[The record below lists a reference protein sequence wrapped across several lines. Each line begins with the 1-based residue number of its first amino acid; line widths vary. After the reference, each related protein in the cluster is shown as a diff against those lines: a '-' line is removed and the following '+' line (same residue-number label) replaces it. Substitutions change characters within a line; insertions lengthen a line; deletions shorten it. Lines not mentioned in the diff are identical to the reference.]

1 MNRNDEFCKK
11 NKNKIIMRKKLLVIV
26 LFVSFFTNCF
36 CQKNGITITSDYWTA
51 GTGSI
56 SENGK
61 CSYTWMGELP
71 SKTIFT
77 ITYES
82 FIITTYVKG
91 ELYDTE
97 KYKVILYNKSKITDD
112 YFQHEWY
119 VAKENTDGKNSVDVK
134 HFILDT
140 YNSCLISYTARPLG
154 MGGSYQTMIS
164 LSCSKYH
171 ISEMK

>member
-1 MNRNDEFCKK
+1 
-11 NKNKIIMRKKLLVIV
+11 MRKILLVF
-26 LFVSFFTNCF
+26 LLLASFFPTCF
-36 CQKNGITITSDYWTA
+36 CQKNSISITSDYWTT
-51 GTGSI
+51 GMGSI
-56 SENGK
+56 SENGD

-77 ITYES
+77 ITNEN

-97 KYKVILYNKSKITDD
+97 KYQVILYNKSKITDD

-119 VAKENTDGKNSVDVK
+119 VAKENTDGKNNVDVK

-140 YNSCLISYTARPLG
+140 HNNCLILYTARPLG
-154 MGGSYQTMIS
+154 LGSSYQTMIS
-164 LSCSKYH
+164 ISCSKYH